1 MSEVAKY
8 SAQKKKLEGLC
19 EEHDFTYSIKKTV
32 YPITLTI
39 RPIQGVEEQL
49 SMLEEADGSDYISP
63 DASLTW
69 IFADNDVTSK
79 VEGGTFTMPKSLESK
94 FVNIFKK
101 MVSFWQQYFFKFL
114 VEGNRLTNL
123 TMPVIDEADATDED
137 EEEEEEDLPDP
148 EETEDEELEADDDD
162 EPKADPEVDAELGL
176 DDSGEDAATDDL
188 IVAATQLVRMENKA
202 SISLLQ
208 RRLKIGYARATRIM
222 QALEDAGVVGPYD
235 GSNPREVLPADVPEE
250 G

>member
-114 VEGNRLTNL
+114 VEGNLLTNL

-137 EEEEEEDLPDP
+137 EEPEDDEEVEP
-148 EETEDEELEADDDD
+148 EDEDLEADDDD
-162 EPKADPEVDAELGL
+162 EPEADPEIDAELGKVI
-176 DDSGEDAATDDL
+176 DFPGEASSDEDL
-188 IVAATQLVRMENKA
+188 ITQAKQLVRFENKA
-202 SISLLQ
+202 SMQLLA
-208 RRLKIGYARATRIM
+208 RRLRIGYAKASQVMT
-222 QALEDAGVVGPYD
+222 ALKDAGVVAFNETTGKW
-235 GSNPREVLPADVPEE
+235 EVLPADVPEE

>member
-19 EEHDFTYSIKKTV
+19 EEHDFTYIIKKTV

-79 VEGGTFTMPKSLESK
+79 VEGGTFTMPKSLERK
-94 FVNIFKK
+94 FVNIFMK

-114 VEGNRLTNL
+114 VEGNLLTNI

-137 EEEEEEDLPDP
+137 EEPEED
-148 EETEDEELEADDDD
+148 EETEDEDLEADDDD
-162 EPKADPEVDAELGL
+162 EPKADPEVDAELGKVI
-176 DDSGEDAATDDL
+176 DFPGEASSDEDL
-188 IVAATQLVRMENKA
+188 ITQAKQLVRFENKA
-202 SISLLQ
+202 SMQLLA
-208 RRLKIGYARATRIM
+208 RRLRIGYAKATQVM
-222 QALEDAGVVGPYD
+222 AALKDAGVVAFNETTGKW
-235 GSNPREVLPADVPEE
+235 EVLPADVPAE

>member
-79 VEGGTFTMPKSLESK
+79 VEGGTFTMPKSLERK
-94 FVNIFKK
+94 FVNIFMK

-114 VEGNRLTNL
+114 VEGNLLTNI

-137 EEEEEEDLPDP
+137 EEPEED
-148 EETEDEELEADDDD
+148 EETEDEDLEADDDD
-162 EPKADPEVDAELGL
+162 EPKADPEVDAELGKVI
-176 DDSGEDAATDDL
+176 DFPGEASSDEDL
-188 IVAATQLVRMENKA
+188 ITQAKQLVRFENKA
-202 SISLLQ
+202 SMQLLA
-208 RRLKIGYARATRIM
+208 RRLRIGYAKATQVM
-222 QALEDAGVVGPYD
+222 AALKDAGVVAFNETTGKW
-235 GSNPREVLPADVPEE
+235 EVLPADVPEE

>member
-1 MSEVAKY
+1 MSEISKY
-8 SAQKKKLEGLC
+8 DAQKKKLDGLC
-19 EEHDFTYSIKKTV
+19 EEHDLTFRLRHDR

-39 RPIQGVEEQL
+39 KPLTGMDQQMD
-49 SMLEEADGSDYISP
+49 MLADAENKDYISQ
-63 DASLTW
+63 DASMVIYRKDGELATK
-69 IFADNDVTSK
+69 IT
-79 VEGGTFTMPKSLESK
+79 GTFTISEALRNK
-94 FVNIFKK
+94 FKNIYIKI
-101 MVSFWQQYFFKFL
+101 SDYWLQYFFRDIMEKDL
-114 VEGNRLTNL
+114 IAKSKI
-123 TMPVIDEADATDED
+123 PVIDEDEAED
-137 EEEEEEDLPDP
+137 NEEEEELPDP
-148 EETEDEELEADDDD
+148 EETEDDAEESEPD
-162 EPKADPEVDAELGL
+162 EEDVEADPEVDAELGL

-235 GSNPREVLPADVPEE
+235 GSNPREVLPADVPAE

>member
-1 MSEVAKY
+1 MSEISKY
-8 SAQKKKLEGLC
+8 DAQKKKLDGLC
-19 EEHDFTYSIKKTV
+19 EEHDLTFRLRHDR

-39 RPIQGVEEQL
+39 KPLTGMDQQMD
-49 SMLEEADGSDYISP
+49 MLADAENKDYISQ
-63 DASLTW
+63 DASMVIYRKDGELATK
-69 IFADNDVTSK
+69 IT
-79 VEGGTFTMPKSLESK
+79 GTFTISEALRNK
-94 FVNIFKK
+94 FKNIYIKI
-101 MVSFWQQYFFKFL
+101 SDYWLQYFFRDIMEKDL
-114 VEGNRLTNL
+114 IAKSKI
-123 TMPVIDEADATDED
+123 PVIDEDEAEDD
-137 EEEEEEDLPDP
+137 EEEEELPDP
-148 EETEDEELEADDDD
+148 EETEDDAEESEPD
-162 EPKADPEVDAELGL
+162 EEEVEADPEVDAELGL

-235 GSNPREVLPADVPEE
+235 GSNPREVLPADVPAE